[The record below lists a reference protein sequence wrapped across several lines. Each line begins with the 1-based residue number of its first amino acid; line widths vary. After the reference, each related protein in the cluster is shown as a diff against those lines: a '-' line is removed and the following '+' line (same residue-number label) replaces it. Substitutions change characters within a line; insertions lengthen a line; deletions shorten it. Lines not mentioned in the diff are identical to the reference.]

1 MAKER
6 AALAFPPRAEVKKKR
21 AQTGKGLAVR
31 RSPVRGAIN
40 TSSKAGAA
48 MANPDKP
55 LTEKQLLFAKLWAQ
69 GETIQSAY
77 IRAGYADDPSAS
89 FAYRMARM
97 PNIVKIY
104 QAEKAKYEEASQMT
118 RKRVMDGLLEGI
130 DMCKLTADGL
140 GVINGWKTVGQMCG
154 YFEPIKRRL
163 DINVTGNIQMQH
175 LSRMPDAE
183 LLRIIQEGAAA
194 ELQLLEQTPAPGD
207 PDDEA

>member
-1 MAKER
+1 MAKN
-6 AALAFPPRAEVKKKR
+6 LAFPVRSPARKR
-21 AQTGKGLAVR
+21 GAQTGKGLKAKDLA
-31 RSPVRGAIN
+31 SKAIN

-48 MANPDKP
+48 LINPDKP
-55 LTEKQLLFAKLWAQ
+55 LTEMQLMFAKLWAQ
-69 GETIQSAY
+69 GETIQSAF
-77 IRAGYADDPSAS
+77 IRAGYKDDGSAS
-89 FAYRMARM
+89 LAYRMARM
-97 PNIVKIY
+97 PNILKIY

-130 DMCKLTADGL
+130 DMCKLTADGP

-163 DINVTGNIQMQH
+163 DINVTGNVQLQH

>member
-1 MAKER
+1 
-6 AALAFPPRAEVKKKR
+6 
-21 AQTGKGLAVR
+21 
-31 RSPVRGAIN
+31 
-40 TSSKAGAA
+40 
-48 MANPDKP
+48 
-55 LTEKQLLFAKLWAQ
+55 
-69 GETIQSAY
+69 
-77 IRAGYADDPSAS
+77 
-89 FAYRMARM
+89 
-97 PNIVKIY
+97 
-104 QAEKAKYEEASQMT
+104 MT